1 MEKYVSILKRQKQTK
16 PTTAQVGN
24 TNIDI
29 GHNIIRTESYHAGSR
44 DENGTGSTGHGFA
57 AEDANTTYDRLLLRD
72 AKVVGGDNKLN
83 GPDRMVDGI
92 LIQTKYCS
100 TSAKSV
106 NAAFDSNGNYRY
118 YDAKGKP
125 MQLEVPAD
133 QYDEAVK
140 KMEEKIRN
148 GQVPGVK
155 NPAKAKDIVRKGQVT
170 YQQALNMAKFG
181 TIESLKL
188 DAAKGI
194 ISATGAFGISAAI
207 TFAKAIWNGEELNI
221 AIEKSVYAGLKIGS
235 AAFFTTIATAQLAR
249 TSLNSFLVAPS
260 EQLISLLPSKS
271 VNFIANLFREEGQ
284 RITGA
289 AAQKYAAKLLR
300 ANFIANAITIVVLSA
315 EDISNAFRGRISGK
329 QLFKNIT
336 KLAGGIAGGYG
347 AAAIMGFLSVTN
359 PWLVAA
365 GAVVGGIA
373 GNSITSSIMDKFIED
388 DAVMLVSILEK
399 HFSELAN
406 EYMLSKEEVDII
418 LGDLEIVLVHEQLLQ
433 MFASDD
439 RDQYAKKLLRGIIE
453 KTVSVRCMIL
463 SPSKEEIISGIN
475 RLADKYDKGQPFF
488 SNNAPL
494 DPVDVGQKLLGRT
507 LDEHT
512 AKKAMYF
519 TKQMNTAN
527 MQSEHLLVRMK
538 TDEVASKSRLKQ
550 YKEEREAAKAEIEKL
565 LGGMYNG

>member
-1 MEKYVSILKRQKQTK
+1 MEKYVSILKRQKQAK

-44 DENGTGSTGHGFA
+44 DESGTGSTGHGFA
-57 AEDANTTYDRLLLRD
+57 AEDANTIYDTLLLRD

-83 GPDRMVDGI
+83 GPDRMVDGT

-100 TSAKSV
+100 SATASV

-118 YDAKGKP
+118 YDIKGKP
-125 MQLEVPAD
+125 IQLEVPAD

-140 KMEEKIRN
+140 KMEEKIQN

-155 NPAKAKDIVRKGQVT
+155 NPAKAKDIVRKGHVT

-194 ISATGAFGISAAI
+194 VSATGAFGISAAI
-207 TFAKAIWNGEELNI
+207 TFAKAIWNGEDFNI
-221 AIEKSVYAGLKIGS
+221 AVEKSVYAGLKIGS

-249 TSLNSFLVAPS
+249 TSLNSVLAAPT
-260 EQLISLLPSKS
+260 EQLMSLLPSKS
-271 VNFIANLFREEGQ
+271 VNFVANVFREEGQ
-284 RITGA
+284 RLTGV

-300 ANFIANAITIVVLSA
+300 ANLVANVITIIVLSG

-347 AAAIMGFLSVTN
+347 GAVLMGFLSVTN
-359 PWLVAA
+359 PWLVGA
-365 GAVVGGIA
+365 GAAVGSIA
-373 GNSITSSIMDKFIED
+373 GNSVTSSIMDKFIED
-388 DAVMLVSILEK
+388 DAVMLVAILEK
-399 HFSELAN
+399 HFKVLAQ
-406 EYMLSKEEVDII
+406 EYMLSQEEIEII

-433 MFASDD
+433 MFASND
-439 RDQYAKKLLRGIIE
+439 RDQYAEKLLRGIME

-475 RLADKYDKGQPFF
+475 RLADKYDNCQPFF
-488 SNNAPL
+488 SNNISV
-494 DPVDVGQKLLGRT
+494 DPTEVGQKLLGRT
-507 LDEHT
+507 IDKHA

-519 TKQMNTAN
+519 TRQMNMAN
-527 MQSEHLLVRMK
+527 MQSENLLVKMK
-538 TDEVASKSRLKQ
+538 NNENASRSKLKQ
-550 YKEEREAAKAEIEKL
+550 YKEERDAAKAEINKL
-565 LGGMYNG
+565 LRVNV

>member
-1 MEKYVSILKRQKQTK
+1 MEKYVSILKKPKQEK
-16 PTTAQVGN
+16 PPSAQPGNTTIDVGN
-24 TNIDI
+24 
-29 GHNIIRTESYHAGSR
+29 NIIRTELYHAGSR

-57 AEDANTTYDRLLLRD
+57 AEDANTIYDKLLLRD
-72 AKVVGGDNKLN
+72 AKVVGGDNKKD
-83 GPDRMVDGI
+83 GPDRMVDGV

-100 TSAKSV
+100 TATKSV

-118 YDAKGKP
+118 YDSKGKLIK
-125 MQLEVPAD
+125 LEVPAD
-133 QYDEAVK
+133 QYEEAVR

-155 NPAKAKDIVRKGQVT
+155 DPKKAKDIVRKGHVT

-194 ISATGAFGISAAI
+194 ITATGAFGITAAI
-207 TFAKAIWNGEELNI
+207 TFAKAIWDGEDLNI

-271 VNFIANLFREEGQ
+271 VNFIANVFREEGQ

-300 ANFIANAITIVVLSA
+300 ANFIANVITIVVLSA

-347 AAAIMGFLSVTN
+347 GAAIMGFLSVTN

-365 GAVVGGIA
+365 GAVVGGTMA
-373 GNSITSSIMDKFIED
+373 SSITKKIMDKFIED
-388 DAVMLVSILEK
+388 DAVMLVGILEK
-399 HFSELAN
+399 QFKILAQ
-406 EYMLSKEEVDII
+406 EYMLSREEIDII

-433 MFASDD
+433 MFASTD
-439 RDQYAKKLLRGIIE
+439 RDDYAKKVLRGIIE

-527 MQSEHLLVRMK
+527 MQSENILVRMK
-538 TDEVASKSRLKQ
+538 HNETAAKSKLKQ
-550 YKEEREAAKAEIEKL
+550 YEEERAAAKAEINRL
-565 LGGMYNG
+565 LGRNV